1 MTETLGPYAT
11 GLNRRQIV
19 TPPLR
24 FDLAMDAPADY
35 EEAMASVPRF
45 STFTRLCILLLVA
58 VASSA
63 MTVAF
68 VVAIARI
75 FIR

>member
-1 MTETLGPYAT
+1 MTETFDSYAT
-11 GLNRRQIV
+11 GLNRPQIASQ
-19 TPPLR
+19 PLR

-35 EEAMASVPRF
+35 EQAMASLPRF

-63 MTVAF
+63 MTVASVF
-68 VVAIARI
+68 AIVKV

>member
-1 MTETLGPYAT
+1 MAETLGSYAT
-11 GLNRRQIV
+11 GLNRPQIAA
-19 TPPLR
+19 PPLR

-45 STFTRLCILLLVA
+45 STFTRLCIVLLVA

-68 VVAIARI
+68 VFAIVKV